1 MPPKFNIQKVLIA
14 PLDWGLGHA
23 TRCIPI
29 IKAMLNN
36 GYTVIIAAEGA
47 QANLL
52 QNEFPNLAILPLKG
66 YRVRYSKSKW
76 VLPFK
81 LLWQVPGLFQT
92 IRYERNWLANT
103 IKEHKIDLV
112 ISDNRY
118 GLSSQ
123 TIPCIFITHQLTI
136 KTPFRWLEK
145 RIQLINYHYINH
157 FTRCWVPD
165 VLGGVTAA
173 GKLSHPAFLPNTKIQ
188 YTGLLSRFQKRGVTK
203 KFNYCILLSGPEPQR
218 SVLEKKIMN
227 SLSKFNGKTLL
238 VRGKPGSNEELTVPE
253 NITVKNH
260 LPGNELEEAIL
271 QSEYIIC
278 RSGYTT
284 VMELISLQKK
294 SILIPTPG
302 QTEQEYL
309 ADWLQEKQFCIRMAQ
324 SDFTWDAAI
333 EKAKTFP
340 YQMLSLPIFN
350 DNTLVELLADL

>member
-1 MPPKFNIQKVLIA
+1 LPPKFNIQKVLIA

-29 IKAMLNN
+29 IKALVNN
-36 GYTVIIAAEGA
+36 GYTVSIAAEGA

-52 QNEFPNLAILPLKG
+52 QNEFPNLVILPLKG

-76 VLPFK
+76 ALPFR
-81 LLWQVPGLFQT
+81 LLWQVPKLLQI

-103 IKEHKIDLV
+103 IKEHNIDLV

-118 GLSSQ
+118 GLSSK

-136 KTPFRWLEK
+136 KMPFAWLEK
-145 RIQLINYHYINH
+145 QVQQINYRYINR

-173 GKLSHPAFLPNTKIQ
+173 GKLSHPASLPNTKIQ
-188 YTGLLSRFQKRGVTK
+188 YTGLLSRFQKRAVGK
-203 KFNYCILLSGPEPQR
+203 KYDYCILLSGPEPQR
-218 SVLEKKIMN
+218 SVLEKKIIN
-227 SLSKFNGKTLL
+227 SLQEMKGEALF
-238 VRGKPGSNEELTVPE
+238 VRGKPESNEELTVPG

-294 SILIPTPG
+294 SILVPTPG

-309 ADWLQEKQFCIRMAQ
+309 ADWLQEKQFCISIPQ
-324 SDFTWDAAI
+324 SDFIWDSAI
-333 EKAKTFP
+333 EKTKTFP
-340 YQMLSLPIFN
+340 YQTLSLPIFT
-350 DNTLVELLADL
+350 DQTLAELLADL